1 MANKWVDHVKQF
13 AKVHNLN
20 YAQALGHPDI
30 KKNYDRKTKIHKTK

>member
-1 MANKWVDHVKQF
+1 MGNKWVDHVKQF

-30 KKNYDRKTKIHKTK
+30 KKNYDHKTKHHKMK